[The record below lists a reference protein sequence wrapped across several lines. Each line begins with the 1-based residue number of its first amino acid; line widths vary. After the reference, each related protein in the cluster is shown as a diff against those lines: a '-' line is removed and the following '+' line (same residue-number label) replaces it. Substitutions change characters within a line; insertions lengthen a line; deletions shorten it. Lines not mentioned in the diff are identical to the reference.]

1 MKKDKN
7 ILLRV
12 SADEKRKL
20 SRLAK
25 NSGISVSKYL
35 LDKAFGTSKVSPP
48 PDEPPAKLSNETIQ
62 GILKHAWRRGNYG
75 FF

>member
-25 NSGISVSKYL
+25 NSGMAVSKYL
-35 LDKAFGTSKVSPP
+35 LDKAFGTASPP

-75 FF
+75 FY